1 MQRRFQSLFQPRR
14 GGLFCV
20 DALFSAQRKVN
31 GCQRTGGREEDED
44 PAVVLRKLQEEMRK
58 RSLAEGKEIPPTPPR
73 RSGKTNFFDSNPKP
87 ENTEEQDTNRTQEDS
102 RHPQSGPHSQSNVK
116 RKGGAETKT
125 SNPFLQKLTKM
136 EVDTQSTSFPTYDA
150 AAEERRKKIDA
161 KIKEERSKM
170 VVFRD
175 VGMDLDKPILSRDVF
190 LIFKYFRYGSEFA
203 VDNEL
208 ERMLRY
214 FNEHATNELKIIQDS
229 KLMRGPP
236 TLSRKRRHTPRP
248 RSSAQSFGNPTLKN
262 DQREHDELAVVRQQ
276 QQALQFQVSSFFPRV
291 RCANT
296 RQFCSPG
303 SSANAVASTLS
314 TLLSASHNS
323 SSFAPF
329 LPSAAAEE
337 NKKGSTAAKKS
348 FNARDDGL
356 FTVMSPSMFRR
367 PAVVI
372 YSQLGQRFGSQ
383 ADTEWRRLAY
393 TSICPGLLPYI
404 PMLSNTAKEVK
415 DETAGVQSPY
425 SVSGQTGKKK
435 DGSFSRSSASS
446 RSMPIDV
453 ISLRSVDVYKYA
465 WVQRMYVNRFAKS
478 LSQTTSAAGSTAAG
492 EPSVA
497 EVNRAL
503 IASTTFV
510 GSQLLQP
517 FYTTLGLR
525 NYLLP
530 HVMLVDHEGVIRW
543 LSGGCPDAN
552 EEAVFSSLLRQL
564 ESEYYKASK

>member
-1 MQRRFQSLFQPRR
+1 
-14 GGLFCV
+14 
-20 DALFSAQRKVN
+20 
-31 GCQRTGGREEDED
+31 
-44 PAVVLRKLQEEMRK
+44 MRK
-58 RSLAEGKEIPPTPPR
+58 RSLAEGKEIPPPPPR
-73 RSGKTNFFDSNPKP
+73 RSGKTHFFDGNLQAEKGKGKQCGTAQDASSKD
-87 ENTEEQDTNRTQEDS
+87 EELRNAALGSRTQS
-102 RHPQSGPHSQSNVK
+102 HVK
-116 RKGGAETKT
+116 QKGSVESKV
-125 SNPFLQKLTKM
+125 SNPFLRKLTKM
-136 EVDTQSTSFPTYDA
+136 EAETQSTSFPTYDA

-170 VVFRD
+170 LVFRD

-190 LIFKYFRYGSEFA
+190 LVFKYFRYGIEFA

-214 FNEHATNELKIIQDS
+214 FNEHAMNELKIIQDS

-236 TLSRKRRHTPRP
+236 TLSRKRRHAP
-248 RSSAQSFGNPTLKN
+248 RSKPSIQSLGAPAAKS
-262 DQREHDELAVVRQQ
+262 DQHEHDDMAVMKQQ
-276 QQALQFQVSSFFPRV
+276 QQSSQFQISSLFPQV

-303 SSANAVASTLS
+303 SITSSVANTLF
-314 TLLSASHNS
+314 TLLPTSHNS
-323 SSFAPF
+323 SSFASF
-329 LPSAAAEE
+329 LPSVSVGG
-337 NKKGSTAAKKS
+337 NQNDSTTTKKS
-348 FNARDDGL
+348 YSVKDDGL

-372 YSQLGQRFGSQ
+372 YSQLGQMFGSQ

-393 TSICPGLLPYI
+393 ASICPGLLPYV
-404 PMLSNTAKEVK
+404 PMPSNVAKGVK
-415 DETAGVQSPY
+415 GEASGAQSPY
-425 SVSGQTGKKK
+425 GISSQTRKGN
-435 DGSFSRSSASS
+435 DGGLPRASLSS
-446 RSMPIDV
+446 RAMPIDV
-453 ISLRSVDVYKYA
+453 ISLRSADVYKYG

-478 LSQTTSAAGSTAAG
+478 LSQSPSTSRSAAAD
-492 EPSVA
+492 EPSIA
-497 EVNRAL
+497 EVNNAL

-530 HVMLVDHEGVIRW
+530 HVMLVDHEGIIRW

-552 EEAVFSSLLRQL
+552 EKAVFPSLLRQL